1 MLNWVSLAVLG
12 RGKVHHK
19 GRRRHFTDAE
29 ELRMEME
36 REKRKQEWRV
46 KGSILAILSFLLDKS
61 NSISLKKQLKKTV
74 SFSSLI
80 MTISICFRT
89 LEPVSLY
96 ALFKRR
102 KHKLLVPRS
111 SMKDLFLLFSEL
123 FGVMS

>member
-80 MTISICFRT
+80 MTISIYFRT
-89 LEPVSLY
+89 FKPVSLY
-96 ALFKRR
+96 ALFKGENTN
-102 KHKLLVPRS
+102 
-111 SMKDLFLLFSEL
+111 FSYL
-123 FGVMS
+123 DVV